1 MRPIITLRAMF
12 SLAAGSALLVACGDR
27 ESEPPP
33 PPQPS
38 EEPRS
43 IFTDG
48 ETGDGAASTPLIAPL
63 ETTIAFPEGAE
74 LTEAA
79 RAELATILR
88 SPQIAQG
95 GEIVLRGHSDAG
107 GSDEA
112 NMRASQGRAEAI
124 AAFLVDGGV
133 AEDRIEIIAFGE
145 QNPVAPNALPDGTPN
160 EEGRRENRRV
170 EIYVAAPDGP
180 EAPAAAEEPTIA
192 ETLAGELEGETNEA
206 EDPPQ

>member
-1 MRPIITLRAMF
+1 MRPLDTLSAI
-12 SLAAGSALLVACGDR
+12 LALVAGSALLAACGDR

-33 PPQPS
+33 APEPS

-48 ETGDGAASTPLIAPL
+48 ETAEGAESAPLIAPL
-63 ETTIAFPEGAE
+63 ETTIAFSDGAE

-112 NMRASQGRAEAI
+112 NMRASQERAEAT

-145 QNPVAPNALPDGTPN
+145 QNPIAPNALPDGTPN
-160 EEGRRENRRV
+160 KEGRRQNRRV

-180 EAPAAAEEPTIA
+180 ETPAATEEPTIA
-192 ETLAGELEGETNEA
+192 ETLAGELEGETAEA
-206 EDPPQ
+206 DNSPQ

>member
-1 MRPIITLRAMF
+1 MSTMTTLKALL
-12 SLAAGSALLVACGDR
+12 SLVAGSAVIAACGDR

-48 ETGDGAASTPLIAPL
+48 ETGEGAESAPLIAPL
-63 ETTIAFPEGAE
+63 ETTIAFPDGAE
-74 LTEAA
+74 LTEEA

-88 SPQIAQG
+88 SPQVAQG

-112 NMRASQGRAEAI
+112 NMRASQERAEAI

-160 EEGRRENRRV
+160 EEGRRQNRRV
-170 EIYVAAPDGP
+170 EIYVAAPDGQ
-180 EAPAAAEEPTIA
+180 EETAAPEEPTIA
-192 ETLAGELEGETNEA
+192 ETLAGELEDESAGA
-206 EDPPQ
+206 DDSPQ

>member
-1 MRPIITLRAMF
+1 MRPRKTLSAI
-12 SLAAGSALLVACGDR
+12 LTLTAGSALLVACGNR

-33 PPQPS
+33 APEPS

-48 ETGDGAASTPLIAPL
+48 ETGEGAESTPLIAPL
-63 ETTIAFPEGAE
+63 ETTIAFPDGAE

-88 SPQIAQG
+88 SPQMAQG

-112 NMRASQGRAEAI
+112 NMSASQERAEAI
-124 AAFLVDGGV
+124 ATVLVDGGV

-160 EEGRRENRRV
+160 EEGRRQNRRV
-170 EIYVAAPDGP
+170 EIYVAAPDGS
-180 EAPAAAEEPTIA
+180 ETPAADEPTIA
-192 ETLAGELEGETNEA
+192 ETLAGELEGETADTDNS
-206 EDPPQ
+206 PQ